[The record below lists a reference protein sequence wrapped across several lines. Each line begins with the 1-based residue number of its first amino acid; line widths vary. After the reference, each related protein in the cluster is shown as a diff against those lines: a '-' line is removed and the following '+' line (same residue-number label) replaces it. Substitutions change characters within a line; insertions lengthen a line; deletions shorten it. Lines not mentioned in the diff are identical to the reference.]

1 MEQTGRCSTR
11 SNLAG
16 GEMERR
22 KETNFQRWCF
32 RRKLDVLYYWSGLQL
47 AVFNAYLYIRY
58 IVKYHRRPRRRSREE
73 AERVVKQVMEQYK
86 EHNEQ

>member
-1 MEQTGRCSTR
+1 
-11 SNLAG
+11 
-16 GEMERR
+16 MERR
-22 KETNFQRWCF
+22 KETSFQRWCF

-58 IVKYHRRPRRRSREE
+58 IVKHHHRPRRASKEE
-73 AERVVKQVMEQYK
+73 AERVVKQLMKQYK